1 MIGIALRLFGLAAP
15 GWMTPA
21 IKWLIDIALVLAF
34 LGGLWALHAHLVH
47 NAYNRAFDAG
57 WASLATKDDAARKVA
72 EQRNVKANAQADT
85 ERVTDTAKINTDKEA
100 RDVAIKTAPASATG
114 AATRAAGCVR
124 WRAAHPGAT
133 PLAACR

>member
-1 MIGIALRLFGLAAP
+1 MIVFLLRLFGMTAP
-15 GWMTPA
+15 KSPLV
-21 IKWLIDIALVLAF
+21 KWAIDIAIGAAILV
-34 LGGLWALHAHLVH
+34 GLWALHAHLAH
-47 NAYNRAFDAG
+47 NAYNRAFNAG
-57 WASLATKDDAARKVA
+57 WASLAAKDDAARKVA
-72 EQRNVKANAQADT
+72 EQRNVEANAQADT

-100 RDVAIKTAPASATG
+100 RDVAIKTAPASSTG